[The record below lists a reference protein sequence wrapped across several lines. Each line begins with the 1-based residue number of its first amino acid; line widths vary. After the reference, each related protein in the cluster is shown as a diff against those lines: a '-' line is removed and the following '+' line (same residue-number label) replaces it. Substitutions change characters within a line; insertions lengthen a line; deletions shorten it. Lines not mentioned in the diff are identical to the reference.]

1 MQNAYLLWMQ
11 NIKELNE
18 LQQFLDIKY
27 LNNQF
32 YRRLLVRNVFSIIES
47 YLFITRE
54 LIKLKALKHDN
65 GDSKLTLEEL
75 SILNGKSVALTDK
88 GEPKST
94 ETFYNFE
101 PSLRF
106 TLNCFS
112 KAFDAVRPDYGD
124 NNFDELRR
132 LSKRR
137 MI

>member
-1 MQNAYLLWMQ
+1 MQ

-75 SILNGKSVALTDK
+75 SILNGKSVALD
-88 GEPKST
+88 
-94 ETFYNFE
+94 
-101 PSLRF
+101 
-106 TLNCFS
+106 
-112 KAFDAVRPDYGD
+112 
-124 NNFDELRR
+124 
-132 LSKRR
+132 
-137 MI
+137 

>member
-75 SILNGKSVALTDK
+75 SILNGKSVALD
-88 GEPKST
+88 
-94 ETFYNFE
+94 
-101 PSLRF
+101 
-106 TLNCFS
+106 
-112 KAFDAVRPDYGD
+112 
-124 NNFDELRR
+124 
-132 LSKRR
+132 
-137 MI
+137 